1 MDDVKCKNVGYTLS
15 RLKRCRSGCE
25 QKYKKKNLIS
35 EGDTLPMSRNKS
47 QSKGTTDCY
56 NL

>member
-25 QKYKKKNLIS
+25 QKQKKNLIS

-47 QSKGTTDCY
+47 KSKGTTDCY

>member
-25 QKYKKKNLIS
+25 QKQKKNLIS